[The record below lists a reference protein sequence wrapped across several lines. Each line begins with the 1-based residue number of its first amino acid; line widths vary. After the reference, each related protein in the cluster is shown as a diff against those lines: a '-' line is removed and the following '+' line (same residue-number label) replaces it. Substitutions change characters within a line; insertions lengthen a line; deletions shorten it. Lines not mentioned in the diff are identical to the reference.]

1 MWIYYNLVEQDY
13 GRQERREPESQ
24 RADVMYSGHQR
35 FSLPVPDKENRCD
48 MYTMSDDLQKK
59 L

>member
-1 MWIYYNLVEQDY
+1 MWIYYNLVEQDH
-13 GRQERREPESQ
+13 GHQKRREPESQ

-48 MYTMSDDLQKK
+48 MYVHDE
-59 L
+59 

>member
-1 MWIYYNLVEQDY
+1 MDIKK
-13 GRQERREPESQ
+13 GREPESQ

-48 MYTMSDDLQKK
+48 MYTMMSGLQKK